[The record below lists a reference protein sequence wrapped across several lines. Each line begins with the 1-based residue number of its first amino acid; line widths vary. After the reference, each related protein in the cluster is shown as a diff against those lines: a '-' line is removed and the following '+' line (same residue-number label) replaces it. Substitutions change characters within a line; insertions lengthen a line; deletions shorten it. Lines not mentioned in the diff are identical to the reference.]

1 MAKRETGTQEP
12 RLGFEA
18 ALQRLEAL
26 VGQME
31 SGELG
36 LDDLVTSFEE
46 GQKLVKQCSDKLN
59 AVERRIEILVKDEA
73 GAVTSRP
80 FEPDQTSGSVG
91 TGNE

>member
-1 MAKRETGTQEP
+1 MAKRESDSQEG

-18 ALQRLEAL
+18 ALKRLETL

-36 LDDLVTSFEE
+36 LDDLVAAFEE

-59 AVERRIEILVKDEA
+59 AVERRIEILVQDEA
-73 GAVTSRP
+73 GAVTARP
-80 FEPDQTSGSVG
+80 FEPDPA
-91 TGNE
+91 

>member
-1 MAKRETGTQEP
+1 MAKRESEVQEG

-18 ALQRLEAL
+18 ALKRLETL

-36 LDDLVTSFEE
+36 LDDLVAAFEE

-59 AVERRIEILVKDEA
+59 AVERRIEVLVKDEV
-73 GAVTSRP
+73 GAVTARP
-80 FEPDQTSGSVG
+80 FDPEQA
-91 TGNE
+91 